1 MHCSTALAFW
11 CGQGVVDRRVL
22 ATATAT
28 DRCDMIVLRFPSPS
42 LLGLSGVGAHF

>member
-22 ATATAT
+22 ATAT
-28 DRCDMIVLRFPSPS
+28 DRCDMIVLRFPSLS